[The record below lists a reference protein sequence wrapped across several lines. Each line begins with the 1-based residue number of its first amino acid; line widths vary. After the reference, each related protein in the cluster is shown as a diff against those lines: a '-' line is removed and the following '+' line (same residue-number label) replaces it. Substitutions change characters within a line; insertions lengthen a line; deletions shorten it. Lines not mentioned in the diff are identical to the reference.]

1 MEDYE
6 MKFESL
12 RFRMD
17 NVLSQAYDLGQINA
31 LDTLIRAVDAKMW
44 NQITYEKV
52 VALRDKLTDKY
63 QRSYE
68 DSKKGEESS

>member
-6 MKFESL
+6 KKFESL

-17 NVLSQAYDLGQINA
+17 NVLSQTYDLGQINA
-31 LDTLIRAVDAKMW
+31 LDTLISAVDAKMW
-44 NQITYEKV
+44 DQITYEKV
-52 VALRDKLTDKY
+52 VTLRDKLVDKY

>member
-6 MKFESL
+6 KKFESL

-17 NVLSQAYDLGQINA
+17 NVLSQTYDLGQINA
-31 LDTLIRAVDAKMW
+31 LDTLISAVDAKMW
-44 NQITYEKV
+44 DQITYEKV
-52 VALRDKLTDKY
+52 VTLRDKLVDKY

-68 DSKKGEESS
+68 DSEKGEESS

>member
-6 MKFESL
+6 KKFESL
-12 RFRMD
+12 RYRMD
-17 NVLSQAYDLGQINA
+17 NVLSQTYDLGQINA

-44 NQITYEKV
+44 DQITYEKV
-52 VALRDKLTDKY
+52 VALRDKLVDKY